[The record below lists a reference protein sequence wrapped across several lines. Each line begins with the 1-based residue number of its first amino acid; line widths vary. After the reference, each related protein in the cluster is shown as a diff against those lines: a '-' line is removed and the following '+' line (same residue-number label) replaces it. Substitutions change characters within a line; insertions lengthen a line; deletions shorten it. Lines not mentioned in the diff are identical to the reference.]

1 MENTDFKTK
10 SDAAIARKWAL
21 WPTIFGCFAGV
32 SLTKDV
38 FDKVTKPHSAFDEFL
53 MGAMFSGIFAIAL
66 GGITFIAVL
75 FFLKSKRLAKTI
87 ISK

>member
-1 MENTDFKTK
+1 MEHTDSKTK
-10 SDAAIARKWAL
+10 SDVAIARKWTL
-21 WPTIFGCFAGV
+21 WPTIFGCFVGV

-38 FDKVTKPHSAFDEFL
+38 FDKVTKPHSFFDEFL

-66 GGITFIAVL
+66 GGITFVAVL
-75 FFLKSKRLAKTI
+75 LFLKSKRLAQKF